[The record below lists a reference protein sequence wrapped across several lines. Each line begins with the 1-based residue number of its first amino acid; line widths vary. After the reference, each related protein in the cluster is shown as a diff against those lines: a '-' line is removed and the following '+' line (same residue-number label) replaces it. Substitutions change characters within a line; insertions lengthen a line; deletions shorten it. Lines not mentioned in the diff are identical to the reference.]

1 MPGLV
6 NQDALSYP
14 EAKHPLQLC
23 YPLQACDMR
32 PEANKTDPFSGETVE
47 IKCPG
52 NLVMTVSQ
60 GAVSKYDALM
70 RDIIQIYGCD
80 AYISQLYSSV
90 SMWVAQTFEDRSV
103 GSQQRLW

>member
-1 MPGLV
+1 MEVSG
-6 NQDALSYP
+6 S
-14 EAKHPLQLC
+14 
-23 YPLQACDMR
+23 
-32 PEANKTDPFSGETVE
+32 KTDPFSGESVE

-70 RDIIQIYGCD
+70 RDIIAIYGCD